1 MLQDSIAPAGPGDR
15 YAGFRKL
22 WGRVIQRAIY
32 DWVAYRDSL
41 KLQQRKLAENAEVW
55 LFKPSVLFNSFD
67 NICQMLDIDPETI
80 RHRARSFTKDEV
92 LKAEHIE
99 RSGRRLDSVLLP
111 LSSDAEAW
119 AQKRLKGE
127 PVRLLVGGG

>member
-32 DWVAYRDSL
+32 DWVAYRESP
-41 KLQQRKLAENAEVW
+41 KLPQRKLAENAESW
-55 LFKPSVLFNSFD
+55 LFKPNVLFNSFD

-80 RHRARSFTKDEV
+80 RLRARSFTRDEV

-111 LSSDAEAW
+111 
-119 AQKRLKGE
+119 
-127 PVRLLVGGG
+127 VRLALGKG